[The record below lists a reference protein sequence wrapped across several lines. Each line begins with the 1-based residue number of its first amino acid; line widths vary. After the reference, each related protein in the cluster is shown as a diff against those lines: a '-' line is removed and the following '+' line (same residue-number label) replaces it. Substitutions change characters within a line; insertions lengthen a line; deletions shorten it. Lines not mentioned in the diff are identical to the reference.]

1 MAATVISRA
10 LGDLPCTSHFCVN
23 YVMCQH
29 CNNCMGSPRLVYIC
43 VAYQSYKCFN
53 NVCT

>member
-10 LGDLPCTSHFCVN
+10 LGDLPCTSHFSVN

-29 CNNCMGSPRLVYIC
+29 CNNCMGSPRLVHMIMC
-43 VAYQSYKCFN
+43 SLSVLHVFQ
-53 NVCT
+53 